1 MISVNLSA
9 SCGATRCHCTCVWE
23 NPCSSISGGPLPP
36 TRAKMRPA
44 LVLIHSEEK
53 PGNRSARSGMVILSC
68 HHPRKRMIQYSR
80 DSNDRSEK
88 ARRTGYPACAGYDS
102 RGRFKLC
109 LPLPLARRRFMPSPS
124 RTNNKPKRG
133 SAMSIDFEIPAEAKA
148 IREKVR
154 KWVHD
159 ECIPAEKEL
168 DSKPLAEVLGPLR
181 KKARAQG
188 LWCPF
193 VPKEYG
199 GMGLGPL
206 ANALVQMELGESML
220 GALSMNTQGPD
231 DASMMTILTHGTEY
245 QKEKF
250 LKPLLN
256 GDKRICFSMT
266 EKAAGADATGMQ
278 TTAVK
283 DGNENYILNG
293 EKWFSSSASVADMA
307 LVMAKTDPNAPRHKQ
322 YSTFIVEL
330 PNPGYKIKRNVANM
344 AIEGPHDDVIH
355 GGHSE
360 IEIRDL
366 KVSADNLRGGE
377 GNGFNMGQHRLAYG
391 RLRHGMHNVA
401 KAQRALDMAVA
412 HVTKRSTFGQLLADR
427 QGVQFMLADCAS
439 ELYIGRL
446 MLLHIA
452 YKAEKGLDIRQENS
466 IAKIFHA
473 HMVHKVIDTAIQL
486 HGALGFSQ
494 DTPLAKWY
502 TQVRSQR
509 LVDGPDEVHKWK
521 IGKNVIKAFREHG
534 TTASAA
540 GGDLL

>member
-1 MISVNLSA
+1 
-9 SCGATRCHCTCVWE
+9 
-23 NPCSSISGGPLPP
+23 
-36 TRAKMRPA
+36 
-44 LVLIHSEEK
+44 
-53 PGNRSARSGMVILSC
+53 
-68 HHPRKRMIQYSR
+68 
-80 DSNDRSEK
+80 
-88 ARRTGYPACAGYDS
+88 
-102 RGRFKLC
+102 
-109 LPLPLARRRFMPSPS
+109 
-124 RTNNKPKRG
+124 
-133 SAMSIDFEIPAEAKA
+133 MSIDFEVPEEAKA
-148 IREKVR
+148 IRAKVR

-168 DSKPLAEVLGPLR
+168 DSKPLDEVLGKLR
-181 KKARAQG
+181 AKARAQG

-231 DASMMTILTHGTEY
+231 DASMLTILEHGTDY

-266 EKAAGADATGMQ
+266 EKASGADATGMQ
-278 TTAVK
+278 TSAVK

-293 EKWFSSSASVADMA
+293 EKWFSSSASVADLA
-307 LVMAKTDPNAPRHKQ
+307 LVMAKTDPDAPRHTQ
-322 YSTFIVEL
+322 YSTLIV
-330 PNPGYKIKRNVANM
+330 
-344 AIEGPHDDVIH
+344 GPHYDKLS

-360 IEIRDL
+360 IEIKDL
-366 KVSADNLRGGE
+366 KVPADNLLGGE

-391 RLRHGMHNVA
+391 RLRHGMHNIA

-412 HVTKRSTFGQLLADR
+412 RVTNRSTFGVLLADR
-427 QGVQFMLADCAS
+427 QAVQFMLAECATQ
-439 ELYIGRL
+439 LYIGRL

-452 YKAEKGLDIRQENS
+452 YKAEKGMDLRQENS
-466 IAKIFHA
+466 MAKVYLA
-473 HMVHKVIDTAIQL
+473 HMVHHVIDTAIQL

-494 DTPLAKWY
+494 DTILAQWY

-509 LVDGPDEVHKWK
+509 LVDGPDEVHKWRV
-521 IGKNVIKAFREHG
+521 GRNVIKAFREHG
-534 TTASAA
+534 TTALAA
-540 GGDLL
+540 GGDLI

>member
-1 MISVNLSA
+1 
-9 SCGATRCHCTCVWE
+9 
-23 NPCSSISGGPLPP
+23 
-36 TRAKMRPA
+36 
-44 LVLIHSEEK
+44 
-53 PGNRSARSGMVILSC
+53 
-68 HHPRKRMIQYSR
+68 
-80 DSNDRSEK
+80 
-88 ARRTGYPACAGYDS
+88 
-102 RGRFKLC
+102 
-109 LPLPLARRRFMPSPS
+109 
-124 RTNNKPKRG
+124 
-133 SAMSIDFEIPAEAKA
+133 MSIDFEIPAEAKA

-168 DSKPLAEVLGPLR
+168 DTKPLAEVLGPLR

-188 LWCPF
+188 LWCPW

-231 DASMMTILTHGTEY
+231 DASMMTILAHGTEY

-250 LKPLLN
+250 LKPL
-256 GDKRICFSMT
+256 
-266 EKAAGADATGMQ
+266 
-278 TTAVK
+278 
-283 DGNENYILNG
+283 LNG

-307 LVMAKTDPNAPRHKQ
+307 LVVARTDPNAPRHKQ
-322 YSTFIVEL
+322 HSTFIVEL

-344 AIEGPHDDVIH
+344 AIEGPHADVIH

-360 IEIRDL
+360 IEIKDL
-366 KVSADNLRGGE
+366 KVPADNLLGGE

-412 HVTKRSTFGQLLADR
+412 HVTKRSTFGSLLADR
-427 QGVQFMLADCAS
+427 QAVQFMLADCAS

-452 YKAEKGLDIRQENS
+452 YKAENGLDIRQENS

-534 TTASAA
+534 TTASAV